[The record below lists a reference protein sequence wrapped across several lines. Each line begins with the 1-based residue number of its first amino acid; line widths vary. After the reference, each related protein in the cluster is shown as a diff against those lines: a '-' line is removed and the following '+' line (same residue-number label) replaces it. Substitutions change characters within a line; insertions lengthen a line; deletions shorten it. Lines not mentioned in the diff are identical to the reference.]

1 VTTRRQRGFTL
12 VEVLIALVITL
23 LAVGAVAEA
32 VASSLRTARQTAHW
46 ERAVS
51 RAQSHF
57 DEIINPGQMLGEHE
71 GDEAD
76 GYHWRTNVAFITS
89 APSPN
94 PTRGNLWSHGTAL
107 YAVTVTI
114 SWHDGAMPQT
124 FSVRGAKLGPAPGA
138 AP

>member
-1 VTTRRQRGFTL
+1 VTTRGQRGFTL
-12 VEVLIALVITL
+12 IEVLVALAITL
-23 LAVGAVAEA
+23 LAMGVVAGS
-32 VASSLRTARQTAHW
+32 VASSLRTASQTARW

-51 RAQSHF
+51 RAQSHL
-57 DEIINPGQMLGEHE
+57 DAIVDPGKILGEHE

-89 APSPN
+89 ARSPN
-94 PTRGNLWSHGTAL
+94 PTRGNLWSSGTAL

-114 SWHDGAMPQT
+114 SWHEGLMSRT
-124 FSVRGAKLGPAPGA
+124 FSVRSARLGPTPEA